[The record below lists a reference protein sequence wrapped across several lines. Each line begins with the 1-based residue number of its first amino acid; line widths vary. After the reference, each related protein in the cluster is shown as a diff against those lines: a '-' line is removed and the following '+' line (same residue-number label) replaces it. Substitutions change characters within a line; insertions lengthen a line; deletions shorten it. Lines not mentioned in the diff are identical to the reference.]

1 AHKNETQKTHKA
13 IKTTLDSTNERFS
26 QTQRSFT
33 SKNTPRKLLYF
44 NPIKFTKSQAETI
57 LGFSFVSWVRMQT
70 YKFTYTSHPDS
81 KQQFADHTKS
91 CSVPLTPANHA
102 TQNKNLWTTQ
112 RVAIYWNR
120 TRYIL
125 RTRWLPS
132 HRTSQPCGQNQNIV
146 KDGVCSGPAVLL
158 TLRLFSERYKSFTHI
173 LHVSQNRL
181 CHDDFGYFS
190 FFRKSIIEL
199 FLAVRLVRW
208 LDNWLPRNV
217 SWVRFPH
224 EATLC
229 VIHKLLFRVRVKTHI
244 KTRAPARLRQAV
256 VLWLTLAPSVLT
268 AHRPQAASARCDDVW
283 TDAR

>member
-1 AHKNETQKTHKA
+1 MSKLMTEVDLNYDKAHKNETQKTHKA

-102 TQNKNLWTTQ
+102 VGWCCAL
-112 RVAIYWNR
+112 
-120 TRYIL
+120 
-125 RTRWLPS
+125 
-132 HRTSQPCGQNQNIV
+132 
-146 KDGVCSGPAVLL
+146 
-158 TLRLFSERYKSFTHI
+158 
-173 LHVSQNRL
+173 
-181 CHDDFGYFS
+181 
-190 FFRKSIIEL
+190 L